1 MHFMSVASQ
10 NPKLI
15 TIRPFQSILDI
26 KQLLSTL
33 NKQPYQILNLD
44 IQKQTN
50 LFGSVSWNKALFR
63 TTINS
68 VINL

>member
-1 MHFMSVASQ
+1 MRFMSVASQ

-50 LFGSVSWNKALFR
+50 LFGQSVGIRLC
-63 TTINS
+63 
-68 VINL
+68 LEPP